1 MPAYTRILLAQKE
14 EKREGEKEGK
24 IDPNFII
31 LQLNDSIF
39 SLAERIRNAWLPSKK
54 FNILLANLAKTL
66 EGDDQA
72 RQEAITNIN
81 DLLAEKD
88 QELKKMRPY
97 LKPVLWSLLALSC
110 FVLTGFLF
118 MTLNPVAISAAVFA
132 LTTTLALGAGLLCAT
147 QAIETLNHNMYLR
160 NGYTSFFQDA
170 KDVREKLKDKEYTPQ
185 AMETFQ
191 GLVTPAAAV

>member
-1 MPAYTRILLAQKE
+1 MAAPRIPYYSSLSPEMKAVLHFSHINLLYQRIYTHAMPAYTRILLAQKE

-88 QELKKMRPY
+88 QELKK
-97 LKPVLWSLLALSC
+97 
-110 FVLTGFLF
+110 
-118 MTLNPVAISAAVFA
+118 
-132 LTTTLALGAGLLCAT
+132 
-147 QAIETLNHNMYLR
+147 
-160 NGYTSFFQDA
+160 
-170 KDVREKLKDKEYTPQ
+170 
-185 AMETFQ
+185 
-191 GLVTPAAAV
+191 